1 MNRPVAS
8 KIKSSKP
15 PTSASRW
22 PLLEAGYAPATLA
35 KYRAAVK
42 HFYHWCRENGADDPQ
57 HYQQLDELLAD
68 YFQSIFDEN
77 EGKGKQKAKDT
88 LYGVQL
94 FLPHA
99 RGKMIVSS
107 AIAARWSKSTPVVS
121 YPPLTWELTVLIAVQ
136 MTRHRRA
143 DLALA
148 ALLGFD
154 CLLRVGELMRIRARD
169 VAFPADARMGA
180 DREYRVTTLAIPVAK
195 TGKNQSV
202 VVRDPDVIALLRG
215 AVKAAGKARSAPL
228 FRGGAHAFRTLFKR
242 VCAELGLSD
251 KYVPHS
257 LRHGGATRLHLQ
269 GVPLEDI
276 MARGRWASAKSART
290 YIQASRAVLMAT
302 RPPPAMVATAVALS
316 RSVRLA
322 LALAQK
328 H

>member
-1 MNRPVAS
+1 M
-8 KIKSSKP
+8 
-15 PTSASRW
+15 
-22 PLLEAGYAPATLA
+22 
-35 KYRAAVK
+35 
-42 HFYHWCRENGADDPQ
+42 
-57 HYQQLDELLAD
+57 DELLAD

-143 DLALA
+143 DLA

-180 DREYRVTTLAIPVAK
+180 EYRVTTLAIPVAK

-215 AVKAAGKARSAPL
+215 AVKTAGKARSAPL
-228 FRGGAHAFRTLFKR
+228 FAHVSL
-242 VCAELGLSD
+242 CA
-251 KYVPHS
+251 
-257 LRHGGATRLHLQ
+257 
-269 GVPLEDI
+269 
-276 MARGRWASAKSART
+276 ARWI
-290 YIQASRAVLMAT
+290 YCE
-302 RPPPAMVATAVALS
+302 
-316 RSVRLA
+316 
-322 LALAQK
+322 
-328 H
+328 